1 MLDLHWSDEGDGDLI
16 GIGPPGPGFFFYLPP
31 SYLFVALGQA
41 TFFYI

>member
-1 MLDLHWSDEGDGDLI
+1 MFDGVGQGLDFLLST
-16 GIGPPGPGFFFYLPP
+16 P